1 MLITLLNWNKRHYW
15 SFSRTGT
22 EKTSFLSKV
31 LMSYI
36 YCLQNSSGCWRI
48 PLSWLLLILEFLA
61 KCFFFPLHHLG
72 DFKPEE
78 FFVLSLPRLC
88 RSNVR
93 DCKKMTLKASLANTV
108 SFSPD
113 GYNLHARGPLSPPA
127 FSWCYEEKKKSKFL
141 RVWNAFPGNW
151 QQSSSQV
158 YDLDSNL
165 DFPYAFL
172 TLWKMGWKLHSMCY
186 MPPAIIVLLL
196 IEFLKIFVDNFVF

>member
-1 MLITLLNWNKRHYW
+1 
-15 SFSRTGT
+15 
-22 EKTSFLSKV
+22 
-31 LMSYI
+31 MSCI
-36 YCLQNSSGCWRI
+36 YCLQNSSGCWQI

-61 KCFFFPLHHLG
+61 QCFFFPLHHLG

-78 FFVLSLPRLC
+78 FFVLSLPCLC
-88 RSNVR
+88 GSNVR

-127 FSWCYEEKKKSKFL
+127 FSWCYEEKKKKSKFL

-172 TLWKMGWKLHSMCY
+172 TLWKMGWRYYSMRY
-186 MPPAIIVLLL
+186 IPPAIFVLLL
-196 IEFLKIFVDNFVF
+196 IEFWKVFIDNFVFLDFFFNREKKAIHLESHPSP